1 MQQPPL
7 TGRSK
12 VEIINVVVL
21 WSNLLGTTINELIL
35 TNIG

>member
-12 VEIINVVVL
+12 VEIINVAVL
-21 WSNLLGTTINELIL
+21 WSNLLGTIVNGLIL